1 MLFLSSVF
9 CLFFLVCVRKW
20 CLNFPLENGEY
31 EAEKRRHAWTGSNLQ
46 RKCLCLLWI
55 VMDTWPDDPLG
66 HGDQPKICCSW
77 GVSPEVLISDIHNPR
92 QRNHF
97 MAHNDRCSGLWLG
110 LAKNWFFPGSLYP
123 EANGVHIKVQ
133 AEAWCP
139 NSTYILTFSYNCLLR
154 TTTLSTVL
162 VNFLNHHSCRKF
174 DTNAKSQSIGY
185 KLTLLKLTPKKLFL
199 TASCAYLDK
208 ARAPR
213 IFFSVLNGIH

>member
-1 MLFLSSVF
+1 MT
-9 CLFFLVCVRKW
+9 RW
-20 CLNFPLENGEY
+20 P
-31 EAEKRRHAWTGSNLQ
+31 TGPWWPAKDLLQ
-46 RKCLCLLWI
+46 LR
-55 VMDTWPDDPLG
+55 
-66 HGDQPKICCSW
+66 
-77 GVSPEVLISDIHNPR
+77 GVSRSTDIRHT
-92 QRNHF
+92 QSQAGNHF
-97 MAHNDRCSGLWLG
+97 MAHNDRCSGLWL
-110 LAKNWFFPGSLYP
+110 AKNWIFPGSLYP